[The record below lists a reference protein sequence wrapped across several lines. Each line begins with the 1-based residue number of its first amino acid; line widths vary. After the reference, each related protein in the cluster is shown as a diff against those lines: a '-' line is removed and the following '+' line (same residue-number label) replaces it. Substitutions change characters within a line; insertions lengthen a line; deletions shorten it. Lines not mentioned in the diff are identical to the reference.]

1 LRQGFRKI
9 DGSGFGSIELGEPMF
24 KQLSI
29 ALALTLLLAACG
41 GSDESDAASTASE
54 TTAAVADEEMS
65 DEEMTDEEMTDE
77 EMSDEHLPTTFT
89 VTITNTSD
97 DADLATPLAPGAFIV
112 HTSMETL
119 FADGTVDRGEGLEAL
134 AEDGDPSGLV
144 ASLGAL
150 STVSTSAAFSN
161 PDGGDEAGPALPGSS
176 YSFTFEAIPG
186 DYLSF
191 ATMFVQ
197 SNDWFLAPSS
207 SGISVFDGDM
217 PVAGDLTD
225 LIGLWDA
232 GTEVDETPGKGA
244 NQAPRQAGPNTGD
257 DQGDPI
263 AEVGD
268 YSGTISVS
276 ITVG

>member
-1 LRQGFRKI
+1 
-9 DGSGFGSIELGEPMF
+9 MF
-24 KQLSI
+24 KRLSI
-29 ALALTLLLAACG
+29 ALALALLLAACG

-54 TTAAVADEEMS
+54 TTAAVADEEM
-65 DEEMTDEEMTDE
+65 TDE
-77 EMSDEHLPTTFT
+77 EMSDEEMSDEEMSDEEMSDEHIPTAFT
-89 VTITNTSD
+89 ATIKNTSD
-97 DADLATPLAPGAFIV
+97 DAALATPLAPGAFIV

-144 ASLGAL
+144 ASLGSL
-150 STVSTSAAFSN
+150 STVSTSAAFTN

-197 SNDWFLAPSS
+197 SNDWFLAPAS
-207 SGISVFDGDM
+207 SGISLFDGDM
-217 PVAGDLTD
+217 PVDGDLTD
-225 LIGLWDA
+225 LISLWDA
-232 GTEVDETPGKGA
+232 GTEVDETPGEGA

-257 DQGDPI
+257 DQGAPI
-263 AEVGD
+263 TEIGD

-276 ITVG
+276 IRVG